1 MKIFAC
7 LLLLLAVYASAPS
20 RVEATRRHAGRTKTS
35 NADSG
40 MDLEMPS
47 ALPVAPMF
55 SSELGRERGKGTRG
69 RRGMQELD
77 GPADSTR
84 NRDDTAR
91 GSSSL
96 DPGLGVLPSTNEVPA
111 NDLCVDAIE
120 VPCGGVVDVTSLCA
134 GLADPPFCRSLVALV
149 SNMSVCQSTDSERA
163 NLSIIAKFDPLS
175 PSSSPQWTRL

>member
-55 SSELGRERGKGTRG
+55 SSGLGRERGKGTRG

-84 NRDDTAR
+84 NRGDTAR

-134 GLADPPFCRSLVALV
+134 GLADPPFCRSLVAFV
-149 SNMSVCQSTDSERA
+149 SNLSVC
-163 NLSIIAKFDPLS
+163 
-175 PSSSPQWTRL
+175 

>member
-1 MKIFAC
+1 MKIFTC

-20 RVEATRRHAGRTKTS
+20 RVEATRRQHAGRTKTS

-55 SSELGRERGKGTRG
+55 SSERGMGRGKGTRG

-120 VPCGGVVDVTSLCA
+120 VPCGGEVDVTSLCA
-134 GLADPPFCRSLVALV
+134 GLADPPFCRSLVAFV
-149 SNMSVCQSTDSERA
+149 SNLSVCQSTVRA
-163 NLSIIAKFDPLS
+163 NQSIIAKFDPLS
-175 PSSSPQWTRL
+175 PSSSQWTRL